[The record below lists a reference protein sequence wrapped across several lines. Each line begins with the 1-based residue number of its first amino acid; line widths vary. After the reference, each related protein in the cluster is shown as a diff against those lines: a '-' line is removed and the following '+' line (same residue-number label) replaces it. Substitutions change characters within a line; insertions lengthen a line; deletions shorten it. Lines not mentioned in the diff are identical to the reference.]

1 MQLDNSA
8 KKKVGP
14 VNHQDFKA
22 VIPVGY
28 GEKYVNAPNRRHMI
42 SVGM

>member
-28 GEKYVNAPNRRHMI
+28 GEKYVNPLEYCTSRE
-42 SVGM
+42 V

>member
-1 MQLDNSA
+1 MQLDTPV
-8 KKKVGP
+8 KKKAGA

-28 GEKYVNAPNRRHMI
+28 GEK
-42 SVGM
+42 

>member
-8 KKKVGP
+8 RKKVGP

-28 GEKYVNAPNRRHMI
+28 GEKFVNLPDCRVMI
-42 SVGM
+42 STGL